1 MSDPRQGE
9 GSDATQA
16 GGEYPTNAD
25 PAYSG
30 QYPGQYWGPAG
41 ANYSGAGYSGAN
53 YSGANYAGPGYGT
66 PMTQPTE
73 QLPTYWQQGAGYP
86 PGYPAG
92 YPAPPPPQPPKSPRW
107 LWIVAAAAV
116 LLVAGLVLALVIVS
130 SSSRDSMVAPL
141 PQSTTSARSPAPT
154 TSPGTTRVPTTTR
167 APLPLPV
174 PLPTAPF
181 PTSEPTTGAQPPG
194 PTGTETVVYTVTGEG
209 RAINITYVDTG
220 GIMQTEF
227 NVALPWSKEVS
238 LSAPA
243 KNSASVAIVNV
254 GRDVTC
260 SVTVDGAQI
269 RQRSGRGLTICTGAA

>member
-1 MSDPRQGE
+1 MSDPRQGDS
-9 GSDATQA
+9 SDATQA

-30 QYPGQYWGPAG
+30 QYPSQYWGPTG
-41 ANYSGAGYSGAN
+41 GNYSGTN
-53 YSGANYAGPGYGT
+53 YSGTSYYGPGYGA

-86 PGYPAG
+86 PGYP
-92 YPAPPPPQPPKSPRW
+92 PPPPAPQPPKSPRW

-130 SSSRDSMVAPL
+130 SSSRESTTVAPL
-141 PQSTTSARSPAPT
+141 PSSTTTAPRPTASPAPT
-154 TSPGTTRVPTTTR
+154 RPPGTTRIPSTTR
-167 APLPLPV
+167 APLPLPI
-174 PLPTAPF
+174 PI
-181 PTSEPTTGAQPPG
+181 PTSEPTTGADAPAA
-194 PTGTETVVYTVTGEG
+194 TGTETVVYTVTGEG

-227 NVALPWSKEVS
+227 NVALPWSKQVS

>member
-9 GSDATQA
+9 WSDATQA
-16 GGEYPTNAD
+16 GTEYPVNAD
-25 PAYSG
+25 PAYSE
-30 QYPGQYWGPAG
+30 QYPGQYWGPTG
-41 ANYSGAGYSGAN
+41 ANYPGAN
-53 YSGANYAGPGYGT
+53 YPGANYQGPGYGA

-86 PGYPAG
+86 PGYPV
-92 YPAPPPPQPPKSPRW
+92 PPPPSQPPKSPRW

-116 LLVAGLVLALVIVS
+116 LLVVGLVLALVIVS
-130 SSSRDSMVAPL
+130 SSSRESTTVAPL
-141 PQSTTSARSPAPT
+141 PQSATSARSPAPT
-154 TSPGTTRVPTTTR
+154 TAPGPTGTTRVPTTTR
-167 APLPLPV
+167 APLPLPI
-174 PLPTAPF
+174 PLPTSPR
-181 PTSEPTTGAQPPG
+181 PTSGAQPPG

-227 NVALPWSKEVS
+227 NVALPWSKQVS

>member
-1 MSDPRQGE
+1 MSDPRQGDS
-9 GSDATQA
+9 SDATQA

-30 QYPGQYWGPAG
+30 QYPGQYWGPTGTAYPG
-41 ANYSGAGYSGAN
+41 AAYPGAAYSGAGYGA
-53 YSGANYAGPGYGT
+53 

-73 QLPTYWQQGAGYP
+73 QLPTYWQQGTGYP
-86 PGYPAG
+86 PGYP
-92 YPAPPPPQPPKSPRW
+92 PPPPAPQPPKSPRW

-130 SSSRDSMVAPL
+130 SSSRESTTVAPL
-141 PQSTTSARSPAPT
+141 PSSTTTSPRPT
-154 TSPGTTRVPTTTR
+154 TSVGPTATTRMPTTTTR
-167 APLPLPV
+167 APLPLPI
-174 PLPTAPF
+174 PI
-181 PTSEPTTGAQPPG
+181 PTSEPPAGAESPV

-227 NVALPWSKEVS
+227 NVALPWSKQVS

>member
-1 MSDPRQGE
+1 MSDPRQGDW
-9 GSDATQA
+9 SDATQT
-16 GGEYPTNAD
+16 GSEYPPYTD

-30 QYPGQYWGPAG
+30 QYPSQYWGPTA
-41 ANYSGAGYSGAN
+41 SGHYGS
-53 YSGANYAGPGYGT
+53 GYGA

-73 QLPTYWQQGAGYP
+73 QLPAYWQQGAGYP
-86 PGYPAG
+86 PGYPA
-92 YPAPPPPQPPKSPRW
+92 PPPPPQPPKSPRW

-130 SSSRDSMVAPL
+130 SSSKESTTVAPL
-141 PQSTTSARSPAPT
+141 PQSTPTSALPTTTPGPTTTRAPT
-154 TSPGTTRVPTTTR
+154 TRIPTTTR
-167 APLPLPV
+167 APLPLPI
-174 PLPTAPF
+174 PF
-181 PTSEPTTGAQPPG
+181 PTSEPTTGARPPG
-194 PTGTETVVYTVTGEG
+194 PTAAETVVYTVTGEG

-227 NVALPWSKEVS
+227 NVALPWSKQVS

-260 SVTVDGAQI
+260 SVTVNGAQI
-269 RQRSGRGLTICTGAA
+269 RQRSGRGLTICTGAG

>member
-9 GSDATQA
+9 WSDATQA
-16 GGEYPTNAD
+16 GTEYPVNAD
-25 PAYSG
+25 PAYSE
-30 QYPGQYWGPAG
+30 QYPGQYWGPT
-41 ANYSGAGYSGAN
+41 
-53 YSGANYAGPGYGT
+53 GANYAGANYPGAGYGA

-73 QLPTYWQQGAGYP
+73 QLPTYWQQAGYP
-86 PGYPAG
+86 PGYPV
-92 YPAPPPPQPPKSPRW
+92 PPPPSQPPKSPRW

-116 LLVAGLVLALVIVS
+116 LLVVGLVLALVIVS
-130 SSSRDSMVAPL
+130 SSSRESTTVAPL

-154 TSPGTTRVPTTTR
+154 TPPGPTGTTRVPTTTR
-167 APLPLPV
+167 APLPLPI
-174 PLPTAPF
+174 PLPT
-181 PTSEPTTGAQPPG
+181 SELPTTGAQP
-194 PTGTETVVYTVTGEG
+194 TSTETVIYTVTGEG

-260 SVTVDGAQI
+260 SVTVGGAQI

>member
-1 MSDPRQGE
+1 MSDPRQGDS
-9 GSDATQA
+9 SDATQA

-30 QYPGQYWGPAG
+30 QYPGQYWGPTGTAYPGG
-41 ANYSGAGYSGAN
+41 AYPGS
-53 YSGANYAGPGYGT
+53 GYGA

-73 QLPTYWQQGAGYP
+73 QLPTYWQQGTGYP
-86 PGYPAG
+86 PGYP
-92 YPAPPPPQPPKSPRW
+92 PPPPAPQPPKSPRW

-130 SSSRDSMVAPL
+130 SSSRESTTVAPL
-141 PQSTTSARSPAPT
+141 PSSTT
-154 TSPGTTRVPTTTR
+154 TSPRPTTPVGPTGTTRMPTTTR
-167 APLPLPV
+167 APLPLPI
-174 PLPTAPF
+174 PI
-181 PTSEPTTGAQPPG
+181 PTSEPPAGAESPA

-227 NVALPWSKEVS
+227 NVALPWSKQVS